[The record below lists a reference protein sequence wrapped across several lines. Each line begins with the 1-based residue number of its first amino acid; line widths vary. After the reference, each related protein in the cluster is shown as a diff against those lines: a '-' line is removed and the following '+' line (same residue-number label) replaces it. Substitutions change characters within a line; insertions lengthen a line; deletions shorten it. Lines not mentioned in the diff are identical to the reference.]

1 MLELTRTPR
10 TDGMVTLT
18 VVAPA
23 DRVDAVAQAIEQA
36 LEPTYDFAE
45 VFPDSTPGTVLRG
58 ARGLREMTQAELGA
72 RVGVSPANI
81 SDMERGRR
89 PIGKAMAKRL
99 GDALEYPWK
108 AFL

>member
-1 MLELTRTPR
+1 MLELTKTPH
-10 TDGMVTLT
+10 TDGTVTLT
-18 VVAPA
+18 VVVPA
-23 DRVDAVAQAIEQA
+23 DRANAVTEAIEQA
-36 LEPTYDFAE
+36 AEPTYGFTE

-58 ARGLREMTQAELGA
+58 ARGLREMTQVQLAA
-72 RVGVSPANI
+72 RVGASPANI

-99 GDALEYPWK
+99 GEALEYPWK